1 MYGFRGSFQL
11 ECFIRSVRSSLIFD
25 GGTNFD
31 LLPAWTSRSDI
42 HSIVSLIG
50 VALSSFGIFFTMQS
64 MFLYVPL
71 CYPTYAPSLLA
82 ANSLSRS
89 IFAVAAI
96 LYAPLMFAATGL
108 GGGVSFVAGVF
119 LSCWGGLIFLYLFG
133 AKLRAKSRF
142 AVR

>member
-1 MYGFRGSFQL
+1 
-11 ECFIRSVRSSLIFD
+11 
-25 GGTNFD
+25 
-31 LLPAWTSRSDI
+31 
-42 HSIVSLIG
+42 LIG

-71 CYPTYAPSLLA
+71 CYPTYAASLLA
-82 ANSLSRS
+82 PNALSRS
-89 IFAVAAI
+89 IFAIAAI
-96 LYAPLMFAATGL
+96 LYAPPIFEAMGL

-119 LSCWGGLIFLYLFG
+119 LLCWEGLIFLYPFG